1 MKSNKDRSLSV
12 RNKLANPS
20 PRDFDGLLDA
30 YQVEEASDFKGN
42 GGYVVTHENEG
53 TIATFVH
60 EKDALLF
67 RLMKINIDLNGK

>member
-1 MKSNKDRSLSV
+1 MKNNKDRSPSA

-20 PRDFDGLLDA
+20 GRDFDGLLDA
-30 YQVEEASDFKGN
+30 YQVEEASDFRGN
-42 GGYVVTHENEG
+42 GSYLVTHENEG
-53 TIATFVH
+53 TIASFVH